1 MVCTNMACNYL
12 VTRLEALGDRKPAP
26 RQPSIPSIGGRL
38 SPDCCR
44 SHAPWGAFTIANDAV
59 AKLLRKIHGS
69 ESRSGL

>member
-44 SHAPWGAFTIANDAV
+44 SHAPWGAFTIAMTQWQNSFEKFMDPNPDPD
-59 AKLLRKIHGS
+59 
-69 ESRSGL
+69 